1 MVELINASKTIK
13 GKPILNEINFKIEK
27 GKMYGLEGH
36 NGSGKTMLLR
46 LCCDLIKPTSGTVR
60 IDKGTTFGVIIEN
73 PGFLFNESAYSNL
86 KYLADINKKIDKNEI
101 INVIKQVGLEGSEKT
116 KVKKFSLG
124 MLQKLG
130 IAQAIMETPDILLLD
145 EPFNAL
151 DDKSIDNIKDIL
163 IKMRNNGTA
172 IVIVSHTLDIIRN
185 DCDELYN
192 MTDGNLKQ
200 IS

>member
-172 IVIVSHTLDIIRN
+172 VVIVSHTLDIIRN